1 MWSAVEQRWSAIHQR
16 GREKSPAVRIGY
28 PCCHVVSGICVLSS
42 VLPRVSIS
50 VCVVCSL
57 CPPSLYLITSVSLRF
72 WPFSFFFSLSIDRKL
87 LVPLEIGCAL
97 ECYAHTHAVAQQWAC
112 SDDDKH
118 PGISEGKTLYVF
130 ESILFGVGVSTHGRE
145 TQEMENQKKLFVFF
159 QLLHAIFVAIFGS
172 CFGYVIRTFH
182 DFYTWIPSTG
192 TLMHKDVSLGEKSG
206 WVHPISHNLLTAVK
220 PPFQC
225 AVYI

>member
-57 CPPSLYLITSVSLRF
+57 CPPSLCLITSVSLRF

-87 LVPLEIGCAL
+87 LVPLEGGCAL
-97 ECYAHTHAVAQQWAC
+97 ECYAHAHLVAQQWAC
-112 SDDDKH
+112 SEGDKH
-118 PGISEGKTLYVF
+118 PGISEENPFTSFSPCLHRDVRLKKWKTRRSSLSSFSCCTPSLWPYLARALVT
-130 ESILFGVGVSTHGRE
+130 SLPLSMILTHE
-145 TQEMENQKKLFVFF
+145 YNQQV
-159 QLLHAIFVAIFGS
+159 LLCTKTSVLERNPDEL
-172 CFGYVIRTFH
+172 IRFL
-182 DFYTWIPSTG
+182 I
-192 TLMHKDVSLGEKSG
+192 
-206 WVHPISHNLLTAVK
+206 I
-220 PPFQC
+220 C
-225 AVYI
+225 